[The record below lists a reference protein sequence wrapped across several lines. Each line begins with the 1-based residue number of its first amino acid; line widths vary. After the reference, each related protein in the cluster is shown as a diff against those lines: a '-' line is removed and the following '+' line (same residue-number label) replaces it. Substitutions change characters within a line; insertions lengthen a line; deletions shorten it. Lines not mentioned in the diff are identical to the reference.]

1 MKSKRKHFL
10 ALSLAGIGAIGA
22 FASVSAAS
30 IQAGIPNKDR
40 DIVRTAIQQ
49 AVTSGDYQAYLTTTK
64 EYKIGVPVLTEAQFA
79 TMVQAH
85 KLRMAGDMQ
94 GAKKLLDDA
103 KILPMHRGEGKGM
116 MQTNA
121 AKRKDLT
128 ALTDTQKATMRQALE
143 LRMAGKETEAKA
155 LLTQAGIQ
163 MPGKGMGMHKNG
175 GMGKRGGGANETKA
189 L

>member
-10 ALSLAGIGAIGA
+10 ALSLAGMGAIGA

-49 AVTSGDYQAYLTTTK
+49 AVTNGDYQAYLATTK

-85 KLRMAGDMQ
+85 KLRMSGDMS

-103 KILPMHRGEGKGM
+103 KITPPHKGEGKGA
-116 MQTNA
+116 MQRDVV
-121 AKRKDLT
+121 KRKDLT
-128 ALTDTQKATMRQALE
+128 ALSDAQKATMRQALE
-143 LRMAGKETEAKA
+143 LRMAGKESEAQT
-155 LLTQAGIQ
+155 LLSQAGIH
-163 MPGKGMGMHKNG
+163 MPGKGMGMHKKGGHNNG
-175 GMGKRGGGANETKA
+175 AQLTK
-189 L
+189 